1 MNVSDFCKKST
12 FPPIITEELKE
23 RIKKLDKEIF
33 FILSTARCR
42 STWFGNFFTYKDS
55 FCWNEESRYYTNWEE
70 MVDRIEKR
78 PEKYVGFEDPEMLH
92 YITTLYELFPNAKY
106 VLLER
111 DRFECENSLKKWV
124 HPQISKGDS
133 IKRKFDR
140 WYNDIHNMEQIVP
153 EFKRINFYQMNSF
166 KNIKDI
172 WDYLL
177 PDIQFDVDRFDVLSG
192 MVISVTYA
200 NQPKEPTDGCMATYF
215 DFDKI
220 NQIA

>member
-1 MNVSDFCKKST
+1 
-12 FPPIITEELKE
+12 
-23 RIKKLDKEIF
+23 
-33 FILSTARCR
+33 
-42 STWFGNFFTYKDS
+42 
-55 FCWNEESRYYTNWEE
+55 